1 MGEALPWSEQPR
13 RAVVEYWF
21 SSVNTRSKSKC
32 SQGIFEGEVGNRFG
46 QELPLA
52 GDSGEHRGHGIPD
65 LRDDPEE
72 LQDEATAHHE
82 GQNHW
87 RDALA
92 G

>member
-13 RAVVEYWF
+13 RAAVEGLDFECEHEIEVELF
-21 SSVNTRSKSKC
+21 SGYLRR
-32 SQGIFEGEVGNRFG
+32 EVGNRFG
-46 QELPLA
+46 REISLA

-65 LRDDPEE
+65 LRDDPQE
-72 LQDEATAHHE
+72 LQEEATAHHE

-92 G
+92 W

>member
-1 MGEALPWSEQPR
+1 M
-13 RAVVEYWF
+13 V
-21 SSVNTRSKSKC
+21 
-32 SQGIFEGEVGNRFG
+32 IG